1 MEQIEIWNHV
11 DYNNLGYLIDP
22 TFRKINRLFIFS
34 FKNGNNYPTRYHFGK
49 HDMTLVEIKDINAMN
64 H

>member
-34 FKNGNNYPTRYHFGK
+34 FKNGNNYTTRYYFGM